1 MELEFLREDF
11 KQAYKNDPVLKKE
24 VDDMFEYLENYFL
37 DPKSKSDDNSVQTF
51 ITDYLSKFLGDEK
64 INLPGFAHFIIAND
78 SERERL
84 NYIIQDQMKEDMS
97 GPNITKALNFTSVL
111 WMSQNVA
118 NNLENFI
125 KNTFMKVFNN

>member
-64 INLPGFAHFIIAND
+64 INLPGLIFDENFYLVKD
-78 SERERL
+78 YVGL
-84 NYIIQDQMKEDMS
+84 
-97 GPNITKALNFTSVL
+97 FTSVDP
-111 WMSQNVA
+111 
-118 NNLENFI
+118 FYI
-125 KNTFMKVFNN
+125 I